1 MGGAE
6 LEGALLQPQHVRTG
20 GSALGLLCHTLRAEL
35 LATVGVCRHG
45 NAWLLS
51 AGAGAGAGARF
62 GLLQLRSLRNLV
74 QLRSEAVPSD
84 HEDVFRGAHCSSC
97 EVHAK

>member
-6 LEGALLQPQHVRTG
+6 LEGALLQPQLVGTG

-35 LATVGVCRHG
+35 LAAVGVCHHG
-45 NAWLLS
+45 DARLLS
-51 AGAGAGAGARF
+51 AGAGVHF
-62 GLLQLRSLRNLV
+62 VLLQLRSLRNLV

-84 HEDVFRGAHCSSC
+84 HEDAFRGAHCSSC
-97 EVHAK
+97 EAHAK